1 MKDLRI
7 LFYNVYLLLFFF
19 IFYSRATIKEL
30 QEKFP
35 EFSNTYTIVIGDLSV
50 WKHLPKGRRTADVD
64 LLTSI
69 PGAPQIVKQKL
80 LGVPGTPFTQ
90 QSQYFLWRHPEGK
103 NIQVDFP
110 PSWQFPFLPSGALRL
125 GQDRLPDLPHA
136 TPEDLLAL
144 KINSSGLRATIEKRT
159 VDAADADALA
169 EMLLGRGPI
178 VLTAEEPS
186 IIFLSEA
193 ERITL
198 LRGAG
203 STYNAR

>member
-1 MKDLRI
+1 MAGKFSPNIAATSFNRYSSSSNIRI
-7 LFYNVYLLLFFF
+7 
-19 IFYSRATIKEL
+19 K
-30 QEKFP
+30 
-35 EFSNTYTIVIGDLSV
+35 
-50 WKHLPKGRRTADVD
+50 
-64 LLTSI
+64 
-69 PGAPQIVKQKL
+69 
-80 LGVPGTPFTQ
+80 
-90 QSQYFLWRHPEGK
+90 
-103 NIQVDFP
+103 
-110 PSWQFPFLPSGALRL
+110 FPFLPSGALRL